1 MIEIIFYFGLFA
13 AGLFVGSFLNVVAD
27 RSVKGGKI
35 LFGRSQCDH
44 CKKTLNPID
53 LIPLLSFAKT
63 KGRCRHCNK
72 KISYWYPV
80 SEVLTGLSF
89 AGLAYFLNVFG
100 NTQSA
105 LIWIL
110 YVYFLVVVGFYI
122 VIFLADLK
130 YRIIPNRIVYPAI
143 IWVAVFLLFNLGFTA
158 IVSYNALKGD
168 EFGQYLL
175 EAGYWHSQMF
185 VLLKGAL
192 YTLVSAFVIALVFW
206 VLTRIKGGKA
216 MGGGDVK
223 LAFLIGLFNGF
234 PFNILAIFLG
244 FLLGAVFSIGLIL
257 LGRKTIKDTVPFGPF
272 LILGSLVTLVWGP
285 VILEWYLGLF

>member
-1 MIEIIFYFGLFA
+1 MIEIFFYFGLFA
-13 AGLFVGSFLNVVAD
+13 GGLFVGSFLNVVAD

-44 CKKTLNPID
+44 CKKTLKPID
-53 LIPLLSFAKT
+53 LVPLLSFAKT
-63 KGRCRHCNK
+63 GGRCRHCNK

-80 SEVLTGLSF
+80 SELLTGLSF
-89 AGLAYFLNVFG
+89 AGLAYFLNVFN

-110 YVYFLVVVGFYI
+110 YIYFLVVVSFYI
-122 VIFLADLK
+122 VLFLADLK

-143 IWVAVFLLFNLGFTA
+143 IWVALFLIFNLGFTA

-168 EFGQYLL
+168 DFGKYLL
-175 EAGYWHSQMF
+175 EAGYWHSQMI
-185 VLLKGAL
+185 VLLKSAL

-206 VLTRIKGGKA
+206 LLTRIKDGKA

-272 LILGSLVTLVWGP
+272 LILGSLITLIWGP
-285 VILEWYLGLF
+285 KIFEWYVDLF